1 MTSCSPLCTAVLRPS
16 TSSSPSLP
24 RFIFNIS
31 VYSMD
36 KHHKHICVEPIREQ
50 DDETAPETGSRDKLN
65 PDQNH
70 RGTEQLV
77 VTVVLFVVCCCWC
90 CWWWWCCCVVGV
102 VEVMALFVV
111 EWGCWAGAACSLCL
125 GLKNFRGHDERT
137 TALSLSVLGCSDWL
151 VLTQSVFPQTSL
163 TTRPPSH

>member
-1 MTSCSPLCTAVLRPS
+1 M
-16 TSSSPSLP
+16 
-24 RFIFNIS
+24 
-31 VYSMD
+31 
-36 KHHKHICVEPIREQ
+36 
-50 DDETAPETGSRDKLN
+50 
-65 PDQNH
+65 
-70 RGTEQLV
+70 
-77 VTVVLFVVCCCWC
+77 FVVVG
-90 CWWWWCCCVVGV
+90 VVGSGGVVVVFCVV

-125 GLKNFRGHDERT
+125 GLKNFRGHDEQT